1 MNLKE
6 KIKSN
11 VDHLNQQELQIMQL
25 MMDTLLGRRKRK
37 RPSDSISKNKA
48 YLKVIEALG
57 ASGLTSDEIIN
68 MRSDRI

>member
-11 VDHLNQQELQIMQL
+11 IDHLNQQELQIMQL

-48 YLKVIEALG
+48 YLKVIEALE